1 MSKKYTESRRK
12 ALRSMMA
19 GGAAATGTG
28 LLSKE
33 WAKPVVDSVI
43 LPAHAQ
49 TSQVEEPPA
58 APPIGGFLTSASM
71 AYSATPSLSDVNYS
85 GSLDPSTSPATVD
98 LPDPLADYSY
108 NLTPTMA
115 VEPGTTGNFNLT
127 MVEAAFSG
135 GDSTNYSP
143 SSENI
148 AALPDGNIP
157 FSNIVAGVDNAT
169 AVTWEVTLVEDANP
183 GSPFVMTISFN

>member
-1 MSKKYTESRRK
+1 MSKKHTESRRK
-12 ALRSMMA
+12 ALKSMMA

-33 WAKPVVDSVI
+33 WAKPIVDSVT

-49 TSQVEEPPA
+49 TSLVEEPPA
-58 APPIGGFLTSASM
+58 VIGGFLTSASM
-71 AYSATPSLSDVNYS
+71 AYSATPRINDATPNVS
-85 GSLDPSTSPATVD
+85 GTLTPSTSPVTVD
-98 LPDPLADYSY
+98 LLDPLADYSY
-108 NLTPTMA
+108 NLTPSMA
-115 VEPGTTGNFNLT
+115 VEPGTVGNFNLT
-127 MVEAAFSG
+127 MVEAAQSG

-143 SSENI
+143 SSENV

-169 AVTWEVTLVEDANP
+169 AVTWEVTLTEDANP
-183 GSPFVMTISFN
+183 GSPFVMTISFD

>member
-12 ALRSMMA
+12 ALKSMMA

-33 WAKPVVDSVI
+33 WAKPVVDSVM

-49 TSQVEEPPA
+49 TSLVEEPPV
-58 APPIGGFLTSASM
+58 IGGFLTSASM
-71 AYSATPSLSDVNYS
+71 AYSATGATNVS

-115 VEPGTTGNFNLT
+115 VQPGTTGNFNLA
-127 MVEAAFSG
+127 MVEAAYSG

-143 SSENI
+143 TSENI

-183 GSPFVMTISFN
+183 GSPFIMTITFN